1 MARED
6 QRIEQEAKAAADR
19 VVQEEAL
26 AVAKSVAQEEVR
38 ARVSVHPLP
47 GAVLEFLVE
56 QWLKLMM
63 LIHVKRGVASDAWKN
78 ALEAMDQLIWS
89 VQPKDSSDDRR
100 KLATIVPP
108 LIKRIGAGME
118 AAGIEHEVR
127 EFFFAELMKIH
138 TRIMGAPM
146 KGKDEAAAAP
156 AVASAAAAA
165 PDFTSSVTIRNPYGA
180 GEVQV
185 SASELAEAD
194 SAANASHRGYGSSD
208 ANYPDDLKQGDW
220 VEFKVAKEGEN
231 EAGKEERR
239 PVRLIFVSPRKTRY
253 IFSDRGEKEYIE
265 CTRSELTRRFRTGEA
280 LYMEEEPEV
289 PFFERIMGG
298 VISKMRGAPAAA

>member
-1 MARED
+1 M
-6 QRIEQEAKAAADR
+6 
-19 VVQEEAL
+19 
-26 AVAKSVAQEEVR
+26 
-38 ARVSVHPLP
+38 P

-63 LIHVKRGVASDAWKN
+63 IIHVRRGAASEAWQH
-78 ALEAMDQLIWS
+78 AIEAMEQLIWS
-89 VQPKDSSDDRR
+89 VQPKDTPEDRR

-138 TRIMGAPM
+138 TNIMSAPM
-146 KGKDEAAAAP
+146 KGKGEAPARASAAAP
-156 AVASAAAAA
+156 AL
-165 PDFTSSVTIRNPYGA
+165 DFTSSVTIRNPYGA
-180 GEVQV
+180 GEVEV
-185 SASELAEAD
+185 SASELVAAD
-194 SAANASHRGYGSSD
+194 SAASAARRGYGSGEAD
-208 ANYPDDLKQGDW
+208 YPDDLKQGDW
-220 VEFKVAKEGEN
+220 VEFKAVKEGEN
-231 EAGKEERR
+231 ADGKEERR

-280 LYMEEEPEV
+280 VYMEEEPEV

-298 VISKMRGAPAAA
+298 VISKMRGATAAA